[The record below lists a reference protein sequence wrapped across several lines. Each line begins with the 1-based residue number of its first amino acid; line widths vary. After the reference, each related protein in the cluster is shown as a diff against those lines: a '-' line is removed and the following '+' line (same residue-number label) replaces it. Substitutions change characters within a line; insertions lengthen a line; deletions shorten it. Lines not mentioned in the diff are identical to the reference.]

1 MYRSLSF
8 GKYSPGI
15 GVFKLGV
22 MGFSDIR
29 YDFSSVSS
37 PNFHPIGKLD
47 KLTFRFEK

>member
-15 GVFKLGV
+15 GVFKMGV
-22 MGFSDIR
+22 MGFVDIR
-29 YDFSSVSS
+29 YDFSSVT
-37 PNFHPIGKLD
+37 PRTFHPIGKLD